1 MTSLLLST
9 LKRLQQIVDGIFTIV
24 RSTPAFFAPSP
35 NSLRTISPSGD
46 LSFSTHKNAHRL
58 LLSKQPARAVH
69 KSIRTFFCAN
79 IAKFRTDGRGNRRP
93 RSLTRKT
100 PGAYIIPDAKKIKE
114 KSVAAA
120 SSSKE
125 QRTGARLISRIENL
139 SLSHREIK

>member
-69 KSIRTFFCAN
+69 KSIRTFFLVQASPN
-79 IAKFRTDGRGNRRP
+79 FERTEEEIAAP
-93 RSLTRKT
+93 A
-100 PGAYIIPDAKKIKE
+100 P
-114 KSVAAA
+114 
-120 SSSKE
+120 
-125 QRTGARLISRIENL
+125 SRE
-139 SLSHREIK
+139 

>member
-69 KSIRTFFCAN
+69 KSIRTFFFC
-79 IAKFRTDGRGNRRP
+79 AKFRTDGRGNRRP
-93 RSLTRKT
+93 RSLTRIT